1 MPDPPV
7 RSIQLRMDEGMLAD
21 LSAELAALEEEEAR
35 VSAERRNLHQQI
47 DFGYAT
53 ETTRERE
60 REVSAHRRELHGR
73 IDAIRERLGTT
84 ARPKQ
89 AVVEATF
96 DQLSDGSE
104 RLERIAD
111 ATQRI
116 DAAADDSSL
125 L

>member
-7 RSIQLRMDEGMLAD
+7 WSIQPRMDLGKLAD
-21 LSAELAALEEEEAR
+21 LRAELAALEEEEAR
-35 VSAERRNLHQQI
+35 VSAERRHLHHQI

-73 IDAIRERLGTT
+73 IDAMRERLGTT
-84 ARPKQ
+84 AQPKQ
-89 AVVEATF
+89 AAVETAF
-96 DQLSDGSE
+96 DQVSGGLE
-104 RLERIAD
+104 ELERIAD
-111 ATQRI
+111 GMQRI
-116 DAAADDSSL
+116 DAAADDPSL